1 MSHIHNFIIGV
12 IVSVLFGIILFFVIP
27 NNIDIPSYLP
37 PFVPGPDTW
46 PKVIVELGFALGLLL
61 SFLSLKKII
70 KSDFDFNFIFDYLK
84 SNVLYIKRFFFIL
97 FILIGY
103 TYLIS
108 IVGFPLSS
116 MMLLAVLLFST
127 GTKKN
132 LKLNIIV
139 SLSFPCILYFIFTK
153 TTNTP
158 FPVGS
163 FWSFIGLN

>member
-1 MSHIHNFIIGV
+1 MSNIHNFIIGV
-12 IVSVLFGIILFFVIP
+12 IISVLFGIILFFVIP

-46 PKVIVELGFALGLLL
+46 PKVIVALGFSLGLLL
-61 SFLSLKKII
+61 SLLSLKMII
-70 KSDFDFNFIFDYLK
+70 ELKMNLTFIFKYLK
-84 SNVLYIKRFFFIL
+84 LNILYIKRFFIIL
-97 FILIGY
+97 FILIIY
-103 TYLIS
+103 VVLIP

-116 MMLLAVLLFST
+116 MILLGVLLFST
-127 GTKKN
+127 GTKEH
-132 LKLNIIV
+132 LKINIIM
-139 SLSFPCILYFIFTK
+139 SLFFPCVLYLIFTK